1 MIAAQRVDAQTQP
14 IVAHLYRSERT
25 DMENRRINV
34 GVLCRILPHY
44 RLAVFER
51 LSQMPGIQLMV
62 YYSKEPSYSSLK
74 TIDPRDRFPSRRIEM
89 KAWKWAGQ
97 EVLFQP
103 EARGI
108 VNSQVHDVV
117 ILSGNLRL
125 LSNLLA
131 LVAARRRGIGVVW
144 WTMGRQPSQSRM
156 SMRIGMWLTALCDA
170 VLAYTH
176 DERTFFI
183 EKGIPDKKVFV
194 AQNTIDLSVERNA
207 AEQWSATRVREFVQQ
222 RGLQGKKVFLFCGQL
237 RPRKQIELLFE
248 ALRILRVH
256 HPDYHLV
263 IAGGSPA
270 ESTLRE
276 LAHTSGIG
284 DAITWLGP
292 LYDPDELAPWFLTSR
307 ALVVPRA
314 IGLAVLHACAYG
326 LPCITTADRRYQTP
340 EVAAL
345 RQGYNCC
352 LFRDGDA
359 QDLAEKMRLLAEDDR
374 LQKEL
379 GSNARTTIEQEYTM
393 EKMVEGFVQAISYAA
408 SRMNHRSRS

>member
-1 MIAAQRVDAQTQP
+1 MESRGINAA
-14 IVAHLYRSERT
+14 
-25 DMENRRINV
+25 
-34 GVLCRILPHY
+34 VLCRILPHY

-51 LSQMPGIQLMV
+51 LSKMPGIRLMV
-62 YYSKEPSYSSLK
+62 YYSREPSYSSLK

-103 EARGI
+103 EAREI
-108 VNSQVHDVV
+108 VDSRMHDVV

-131 LVAARRRGIGVVW
+131 LVAARRRRIGVVW
-144 WTMGRQPSQSRM
+144 WTMGRQPLQSRI
-156 SMRIGMWLTALCDA
+156 SMRIGMWLTAMCDA
-170 VLAYTH
+170 VLVYTH
-176 DERTFFI
+176 DEKAFFTS
-183 EKGIPDKKVFV
+183 KGIAEQKVYV
-194 AQNTIDLSVERNA
+194 AQNTIDLSVERSA
-207 AEQWSATRVREFVQQ
+207 AEQWSTTRVQEFAQQ
-222 RGLQGKKVFLFCGQL
+222 RGLQGKKLFLFCGQL

-248 ALRILRVH
+248 ALRILRLH
-256 HPDYHLV
+256 DPSYHLV
-263 IAGGSPA
+263 VAGGSP
-270 ESTLRE
+270 SQSSVRE
-276 LAHTSGIG
+276 LAHKSGLG

-292 LYDPDELAPWFLTSR
+292 LYDPQELAPWFLSSR

-314 IGLAVLHACAYG
+314 IGLAALHACAYG

-359 QDLAEKMRLLAEDDR
+359 QDLAETMRLLAEDDR

-379 GSNARTTIEQEYTM
+379 GTNARATIEQEYTID
-393 EKMVEGFVQAISYAA
+393 KMVEGFAQAISYAA
-408 SRMNHRSRS
+408 SKTNDRSRSRARQDIQC

>member
-1 MIAAQRVDAQTQP
+1 
-14 IVAHLYRSERT
+14 
-25 DMENRRINV
+25 MEKKRINV
-34 GVLCRILPHY
+34 GMLCRILPHY

-51 LSQMPGIQLMV
+51 LARMPGIQLMV

-74 TIDPRDRFPSRRIEM
+74 TIDPQDRFPNRRIEM

-103 EARGI
+103 EARDI
-108 VNSQVHDVV
+108 VNRQEHDVV

-131 LVAARRRGIGVVW
+131 LVAARRRRIGVVW

-176 DERTFFI
+176 DERAFFT
-183 EKGIPDKKVFV
+183 EKGIPGQKVFV
-194 AQNTIDLSVERNA
+194 AQNTIDLTAERNA
-207 AEQWSATRVREFVQQ
+207 AEQWSATRIQEFVQE
-222 RGLQGKKVFLFCGQL
+222 RGLQGKNVFFFCGQL

-248 ALRILRVH
+248 ALRMLRVH
-256 HPDYHLV
+256 DPDYHLV

-270 ESTLRE
+270 EPRLRE
-276 LAHTSGIG
+276 LAHASGIG

-292 LYDPDELAPWFLTSR
+292 LYDPDELAPWFLMSR

-314 IGLAVLHACAYG
+314 IGLAALHGCAYG
-326 LPCITTADRRYQTP
+326 LPCITTADRRHQTP

-352 LFRDGDA
+352 LFHDGDA
-359 QDLAEKMRLLAEDDR
+359 QDLAEKMRLLAQDDR

-379 GSNARTTIEQEYTM
+379 GRNARTTIEQEYTL
-393 EKMVEGFVQAISYAA
+393 ERMVEGFVQAASYAA
-408 SRMNHRSRS
+408 SRRNQQSRS